1 LVTVCPLEVF
11 TKEVYMLEWLVSLTV
26 IELGWLITTGLF
38 ICLCMLLTYVI
49 CVVVTKLLG
58 E

>member
-11 TKEVYMLEWLVSLTV
+11 TKEVDMLEWLVSLTV

>member
-1 LVTVCPLEVF
+1 
-11 TKEVYMLEWLVSLTV
+11 MLEWLVSLTV

>member
-1 LVTVCPLEVF
+1 MVTVCPLEVF
-11 TKEVYMLEWLVSLTV
+11 TKEVDMLEWLVSLTV